1 MTTGSHS
8 LRSRPKS
15 SDYDI
20 INADGDVRGQVIASP
35 AGFTVYLIGDFES
48 LLEPR
53 ETAQDALDHFEDW
66 AASNTTTSI
75 PIIPARDDAAQ
86 P

>member
-35 AGFTVYLIGDFES
+35 AGFTVYLIGDFEP
-48 LLEPR
+48 LLVPQ
-53 ETAQDALDHFEDW
+53 ETADLALEHFEDW
-66 AASNTTTSI
+66 AASNTTSTI
-75 PIIPARDDAAQ
+75 PIIRSPEESGA
-86 P
+86 

>member
-1 MTTGSHS
+1 MALHS

-15 SDYDI
+15 EDFDLL
-20 INADGDVRGQVIASP
+20 NDAGEVRGQVIKSP
-35 AGFTVYLIGDFES
+35 HGYTVYLLGDFES

-75 PIIPARDDAAQ
+75 PIIPAQDDAAQ